1 VVAAW
6 HKLQSY
12 HSLLPFDKI
21 GFMTSLDLETQAPI
35 IPPSKREKILGVRPN
50 VFYLGLVSFFT
61 DISSEMIFTLVP
73 LFLANVLGVAPSVIG
88 LVGGVSDSTEAL
100 IKIYSGRLADKLKRY
115 KALSIAGYGLS
126 TLAKPFMYLASH
138 WGMVLGVRFTDR
150 LGKGLRTSPRDA
162 LIAASIEP
170 KERGRSFGLHKAMD
184 SAGAFLGLFIA
195 AMVIYFTQ
203 SGSVDLTQDT
213 FKLLVVIG
221 VIPAVMSLIILATLV
236 KDPHRET
243 KVETETLGFRDTVK
257 GLPTEFK
264 LFLVVLAVF
273 TLGNSSSFFAILRA
287 QNLGNSVLDI
297 TLMLVVFNLTYLLTA
312 TPAGVLSDRFG
323 RRALMMAGWGIYAL
337 TYLGFA
343 AAGTSWHI
351 WVIFA
356 VFGVYYGI
364 VEGVAKAFVADLVPQ
379 EKRGTAFGLYHGV
392 MGLLLLP
399 ASLIAG
405 FLWQEVSPASP
416 FFFGA
421 ALALAAMVGLRAL
434 VKPAKAA

>member
-1 VVAAW
+1 MPMPV
-6 HKLQSY
+6 S
-12 HSLLPFDKI
+12 KI
-21 GFMTSLDLETQAPI
+21 PK
-35 IPPSKREKILGVRPN
+35 PSFTNQREKILGVRPN
-50 VFYLGLVSFFT
+50 VFFLGLTSFFT

-73 LFLANVLGVAPSVIG
+73 LFLANVLGVPPSVIG

-100 IKIYSGRLADKLKRY
+100 VKIYSGRLADRLRRY

-126 TLAKPFMYLASH
+126 TLAKPFMYLAGH

-162 LIAASIEP
+162 LIAASVEP
-170 KERGRSFGLHKAMD
+170 NERGRSFGVHKAMD

-195 AMVIYFTQ
+195 AAVIYFTQ
-203 SGSVDLTQDT
+203 RGSVDLTQDT
-213 FKLLVVIG
+213 FRLLVVIG
-221 VIPAVMSLIILATLV
+221 VIPAIISVIILATLV
-236 KDPHRET
+236 KDPQRTAGIE
-243 KVETETLGFRDTVK
+243 VEKLGFRDTVN
-257 GLPTEFK
+257 GISREFK
-264 LFLVVLAVF
+264 LFLLVLGIF

-287 QNLGNSVLDI
+287 QNLGTSVLDI
-297 TLMLVVFNLTYLLTA
+297 TLMLVVFNLTYLLAA
-312 TPAGVLSDRFG
+312 TPAGILSDRFG

-343 AAGTSWHI
+343 AAGATWHI
-351 WVIFA
+351 WLLFGI
-356 VFGVYYGI
+356 FGVYYGI

-392 MGLLLLP
+392 LGLLLLP

-416 FFFGA
+416 FYFGA
-421 ALALAAMVGLRAL
+421 ALAFIAMVGLWIV
-434 VKPAKAA
+434 VKPAKTT

>member
-1 VVAAW
+1 MAM
-6 HKLQSY
+6 
-12 HSLLPFDKI
+12 PN
-21 GFMTSLDLETQAPI
+21 LDASV
-35 IPPSKREKILGVRPN
+35 PPASDSKKILGVRPN
-50 VFYLGLVSFFT
+50 VFYLGLTSFFT

-100 IKIYSGRLADKLKRY
+100 VKIYSGRLADRLRRY

-126 TLAKPFMYLASH
+126 TLGKPFMYLAGH
-138 WGMVLGVRFTDR
+138 WTAVLGIRFADR

-162 LIAASIEP
+162 LIAVSIEP

-195 AMVIYFTQ
+195 ATVIYLTQ
-203 SGSVDLTQDT
+203 RGSVDLTQDT
-213 FKLLVVIG
+213 FRLLVVIG
-221 VIPAVMSLIILATLV
+221 VIPAVISVVILAAMV
-236 KDPHRET
+236 KDPQRAAR
-243 KVETETLGFRDTVK
+243 VEVEKTGLRDTVN
-257 GLPTEFK
+257 GMSRDFK
-264 LFLVVLAVF
+264 LFLLVLGIF

-287 QNLGNSVLDI
+287 QNLGNSVLDV
-297 TLMLVVFNLTYLLTA
+297 TLMLVVFNITYMLAA
-312 TPAGVLSDRFG
+312 TPAGVLSDRLG
-323 RRALMMAGWGIYAL
+323 RRTLMMIGWGIYAAA
-337 TYLGFA
+337 YLGFA
-343 AAGTSWHI
+343 AAGASWHI
-351 WVIFA
+351 WLLFA

-364 VEGVAKAFVADLVPQ
+364 VEGVAKAFVADLVPP

-392 MGLLLLP
+392 LGLLLLP

-421 ALALAAMVGLRAL
+421 ALAFLAMLGLRVL
-434 VKPAKAA
+434 VKPARPA

>member
-1 VVAAW
+1 
-6 HKLQSY
+6 
-12 HSLLPFDKI
+12 
-21 GFMTSLDLETQAPI
+21 
-35 IPPSKREKILGVRPN
+35 
-50 VFYLGLVSFFT
+50 
-61 DISSEMIFTLVP
+61 MIFTLVP